1 MKYLRVYWGDI
12 EQFGNKLHLSKLFV
26 SIWNISVS
34 IETLVYGIL
43 AYLCIFEV
51 FQIVLYTLE
60 LHMYEIGDILYL
72 CEVFGVILND
82 FALYWIIKALYGVIG
97 QYWTWLS

>member
-1 MKYLRVYWGDI
+1 MVFWTIVKYLRVYWGDI

-51 FQIVLYTLE
+51 FQIVLYTFE
-60 LHMYEIGDILYL
+60 LHIYVIGGILYL
-72 CEVFGVILND
+72 CEVYGLMLIA
-82 FALYWIIKALYGVIG
+82 FALYWMIKAL
-97 QYWTWLS
+97 L